1 MKLFINQLNSNIMT
15 NLFYEGGPLFMGIL
29 TLILLVILIMGVT
42 NGVAVSKNS
51 SEDND
56 GLMRRLSRIK
66 SVGLFA
72 LVFGILGQLIGLYSA
87 FVQIQAMGNV
97 SPAILAGGI
106 KVSMIT
112 TIYGVII
119 FLIAY
124 LIWFGLVALVERKV
138 HSGS

>member
-1 MKLFINQLNSNIMT
+1 
-15 NLFYEGGPLFMGIL
+15 MGIL
-29 TLILLVILIMGVT
+29 TLILLVVLVMGIT
-42 NGVAVSKNS
+42 NTIVIFKNNS
-51 SEDND
+51 GQND
-56 GLMRRLSRIK
+56 RINQRLSQIK
-66 SVGLFA
+66 SVGLFG

-112 TIYGVII
+112 TIYGVTI

-124 LIWFGLVALVERKV
+124 LIWFGLVAFLDKKMD
-138 HSGS
+138 

>member
-1 MKLFINQLNSNIMT
+1 MT

-29 TLILLVILIMGVT
+29 TLILLVVLVMGIT
-42 NGVAVSKNS
+42 NTIVIFKNNS
-51 SEDND
+51 GQND
-56 GLMRRLSRIK
+56 RINQRLSQIK
-66 SVGLFA
+66 SVGLFG

-112 TIYGVII
+112 TIYGVTI

-124 LIWFGLVALVERKV
+124 LIWFGLVAFLDKKTD
-138 HSGS
+138 

>member
-72 LVFGILGQLIGLYSA
+72 LVFGILGQLIGLYSG